1 MPVYYNGEILTMGG
15 GEKPEAVAIQ
25 NGITAAVGS
34 FCDVTAAAP
43 DEKQV
48 DLAGRTLLP
57 AFVDA
62 HSHIT
67 ALAQMVCAAEGS
79 QNKPDLTS
87 VNLRHGLQVA
97 CAEYVKLGYGTAQEG
112 CAGLSELQLL
122 AEAAD
127 AGELPLDV
135 IAYCGI
141 GIADQVHRDY
151 YMYWK
156 HYRGRF
162 KIGGYKLF
170 LDGEPLDG
178 SAWTKDRGKPRHTDT
193 EVEEAFRRAAAD
205 RAQLTVHCNG
215 EAACEQM
222 ISACLRLKSAGV
234 PLYRPVMLH
243 AQLLRPEQLPRVA
256 EAEIIPSFFISA
268 IPTYGDELVKTLG
281 AGAQELCPAGSAA
294 AKGIPFTLH
303 QDTPVL
309 PPDPRMAM
317 NAAVKRETASG
328 MVLGEAQRI
337 SREEALA
344 ALTVNAAYQCFEE
357 NTKGKLKP
365 GFSGDV
371 VIL

>member
-1 MPVYYNGEILTMGG
+1 MNG
-15 GEKPEAVAIQ
+15 GEKPEAIAIQ
-25 NGITAAVGS
+25 NGIVSAVGLFS
-34 FCDVTAAAP
+34 DVTSSAP
-43 DEKQV
+43 DEEQV
-48 DLAGRTLLP
+48 DLAGRSLLP

-67 ALAQMVCAAEGS
+67 ALAEMICAAEEPQKKS
-79 QNKPDLTS
+79 ELT
-87 VNLRHGLQVA
+87 LEKRRHGLQVA

-170 LDGEPLDG
+170 LDGEPQDG
-178 SAWTKDRGKPRHTDT
+178 SAWTKNGGKRRHSDT
-193 EVEEAFRRAAAD
+193 EVEDAFRRAAAD

-215 EAACEQM
+215 DAACEQM
-222 ISACLRLKSAGV
+222 IDACLRLKSAGV

-243 AQLLRPEQLPRVA
+243 AHMLRPDQLPMVA
-256 EAEIIPSFFISA
+256 EAGIIPSFFISA
-268 IPTYGDELVKTLG
+268 IPAFGDELVKTLG
-281 AGAQELCPAGSAA
+281 ERAQELCPAGSAA
-294 AKGIPFTLH
+294 AKGILFTLH

-309 PPDPRMAM
+309 PPDPRMAVD
-317 NAAVKRETASG
+317 AAVKRKTATG
-328 MVLGEAQRI
+328 AILGEAQCI
-337 SREEALA
+337 SRGEALA
-344 ALTVNAAYQCFEE
+344 ALTANAAYQCFEE

-365 GFSGDV
+365 GFSGSV

>member
-1 MPVYYNGEILTMGG
+1 
-15 GEKPEAVAIQ
+15 
-25 NGITAAVGS
+25 
-34 FCDVTAAAP
+34 
-43 DEKQV
+43 
-48 DLAGRTLLP
+48 
-57 AFVDA
+57 
-62 HSHIT
+62 
-67 ALAQMVCAAEGS
+67 
-79 QNKPDLTS
+79 
-87 VNLRHGLQVA
+87 VA
-97 CAEYVKLGYGTAQEG
+97 CAEYIRLGFGTAQEG
-112 CAGLSELQLL
+112 CAGLSELTLL

-135 IAYCGI
+135 IAYCAI
-141 GIADQVHRDY
+141 GIADQVLRDY

-178 SAWTKDRGKPRHTDT
+178 SAWIKDSGEPRHTDT

-222 ISACLRLKSAGV
+222 IAACLRLKSAGV

-243 AQLLRPEQLPRVA
+243 AQLLNPEQLPRVA
-256 EAEIIPSFFISA
+256 KAGIIPSFFISA
-268 IPTYGDELVKTLG
+268 IPSFGDEAFKALG
-281 AGAQELCPAGSAA
+281 ERAQELCPAGSAVRLD
-294 AKGIPFTLH
+294 IPFTLH

-309 PPDPRMAM
+309 PPDPRMAID
-317 NAAVKRETASG
+317 AAVKRETETG
-328 MVLGEAQRI
+328 MILGKVQCI
-337 SREEALA
+337 LREA
-344 ALTVNAAYQCFEE
+344 ALTALTANAAYQCFEE

>member
-1 MPVYYNGEILTMGG
+1 MPVYYNGEILTMDGD
-15 GEKPEAVAIQ
+15 EKPEAVAIQ
-25 NGITAAVGS
+25 NGIVSAVGRLS
-34 FCDVTAAAP
+34 EVTASAP
-43 DEKQV
+43 DEERI
-48 DLAGRTLLP
+48 DLAGRSLLP

-67 ALAQMVCAAEGS
+67 ALAEMVCAAEGA
-79 QNKPDLTS
+79 QKERAPTPEE
-87 VNLRHGLQVA
+87 LRWGLQVA
-97 CAEYVKLGYGTAQEG
+97 CAEYVRLGYGTAQEG
-112 CAGLSELQLL
+112 CAGLSELALL
-122 AEAAD
+122 SGAAD

-170 LDGEPLDG
+170 LDGEPQDG
-178 SAWTKDRGKPRHTDT
+178 SAWTNKGGKPRHTDA
-193 EVEEAFRRAAAD
+193 EVEEAFRRAAVD

-222 ISACLRLKSAGV
+222 ISACLRLKSTGV

-243 AQLLRPEQLPRVA
+243 AQLLRTEELPRVA
-256 EAEIIPSFFISA
+256 EAGIIPSFFISA
-268 IPTYGDELVKTLG
+268 IPAFGDELVKTLG
-281 AGAQELCPAGSAA
+281 GRAKEICPAGSAA
-294 AKGIPFTLH
+294 ENGIPFTLH

-309 PPDPRMAM
+309 PADPRMAID
-317 NAAVKRETASG
+317 AAVKRVTVSG
-328 MVLGEAQRI
+328 MVLGEVQRI
-337 SREEALA
+337 SRET
-344 ALTVNAAYQCFEE
+344 ALTALTANAAYQCFEE